1 VPSTQK
7 EVIMPLIR
15 IAPPTQSSDS
25 GGTTPAI
32 ELDFE
37 SYGNTG
43 DPTVLL
49 VMGLGTQRTAWPR
62 ELMDALTDRGFRV
75 VTFDNR
81 DVGLSTRLSALGL
94 PKVPWEMM
102 KATLGLRI
110 NAPYTLADMA
120 QDALA
125 LMDSLHIAKAHVVG
139 ASMGGMIAQLMAV
152 QAPARVLSLTSI
164 MSTTGRRGL
173 PGPSARV
180 RRHML
185 TRPPAGASVDQ
196 LVTYFS
202 TTFRLIGTPQST
214 ETDEQIREKLHA
226 SVTRSYYP
234 VGTMR
239 QLLAVVADGSRVD
252 RLKQLAV
259 PTLVVHG
266 TADPLVPYACG
277 KDTAAVIPGAQ
288 LVSIQGM
295 GHDFAPEPL
304 KLLVPAVA
312 GFISA
317 HKTAA
322 P

>member
-1 VPSTQK
+1 
-7 EVIMPLIR
+7 
-15 IAPPTQSSDS
+15 
-25 GGTTPAI
+25 
-32 ELDFE
+32 
-37 SYGNTG
+37 
-43 DPTVLL
+43 
-49 VMGLGTQRTAWPR
+49 
-62 ELMDALTDRGFRV
+62 
-75 VTFDNR
+75 
-81 DVGLSTRLSALGL
+81 
-94 PKVPWEMM
+94 
-102 KATLGLRI
+102 
-110 NAPYTLADMA
+110 
-120 QDALA
+120 
-125 LMDSLHIAKAHVVG
+125 
-139 ASMGGMIAQLMAV
+139 
-152 QAPARVLSLTSI
+152 
-164 MSTTGRRGL
+164 
-173 PGPSARV
+173 
-180 RRHML
+180 ML